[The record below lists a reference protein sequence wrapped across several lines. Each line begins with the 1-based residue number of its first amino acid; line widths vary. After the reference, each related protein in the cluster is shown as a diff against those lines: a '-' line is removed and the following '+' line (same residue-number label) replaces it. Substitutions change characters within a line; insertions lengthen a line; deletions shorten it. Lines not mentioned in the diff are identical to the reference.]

1 MKTISIKPASEAVI
15 PFLRELLSNPAW
27 VADIT
32 IHDDMQADEIPAA
45 DEQMPFLCSADELNE
60 SLCRT
65 EEEFS
70 QGKTGGLTSA
80 QMRKKHAL

>member
-1 MKTISIKPASEAVI
+1 MKTISIKPANEEII
-15 PFLRELLSNPAW
+15 PFLKELLSNPAW
-27 VADIT
+27 VTDIT
-32 IHDDMQADEIPAA
+32 IHDDRQADEISAA

-60 SLCRT
+60 SLYRI

-70 QGKTGGLTSA
+70 QGKTGGFTSA